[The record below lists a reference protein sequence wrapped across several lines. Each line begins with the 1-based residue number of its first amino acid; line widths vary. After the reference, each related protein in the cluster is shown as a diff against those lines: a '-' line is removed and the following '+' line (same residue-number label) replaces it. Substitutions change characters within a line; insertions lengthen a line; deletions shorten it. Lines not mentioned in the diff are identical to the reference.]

1 MLFYWCK
8 IKIYVHLWFLP
19 GQHKTGKQ
27 KGEFKRK
34 EKIGH
39 HEKKKNTIDGRPPK
53 SKGVLC
59 SKSDIGTL
67 FGATSLFSSERW
79 KTMPLCFIVEY
90 DLFIDFHKDKHLKIN
105 YLKFDRKTK

>member
-1 MLFYWCK
+1 LDNTK
-8 IKIYVHLWFLP
+8 P
-19 GQHKTGKQ
+19 
-27 KGEFKRK
+27 ENKR
-34 EKIGH
+34 GNLNA
-39 HEKKKNTIDGRPPK
+39 KKKLDITKKKINTIDGRPPK

-79 KTMPLCFIVEY
+79 ETMPLCFIVEY